1 MGGGKN
7 IAYVRVSTAEQN
19 ETRQKEALKK
29 YDIDKWFIEKAS
41 GKDTNRPRLQEM
53 LEYIREDDTV
63 YVEEFSRLGRS
74 TADLLNTVQQIED
87 VGAKFVSLKE
97 NFDTKTPTG
106 KLQMTMMAAIAE
118 FERSMILERPREG
131 IAIAKREGKY
141 KGRKA
146 VSVPNIGT
154 YYDKYMR
161 RKGTK
166 VSIAHE
172 LGISRT
178 TLDKL
183 FREYE
188 RSSDG
193 NCYCGTEN
201 KRLESS
207 SIKDTFV

>member
-1 MGGGKN
+1 MGSGKN
-7 IAYVRVSTAEQN
+7 IAYIRVSTVGQN
-19 ETRQKEALKK
+19 EARQRETLKK
-29 YDIDKWFIEKAS
+29 YDIDKWFVEKAS
-41 GKDTNRPRLQEM
+41 GKDTNRPKLQEM
-53 LEYIREDDTV
+53 MEYIREDDTV

-74 TADLLNTVQQIED
+74 TADLLDTVQRIENA
-87 VGAKFVSLKE
+87 GAKFVSLKE

-118 FERSMILERPREG
+118 FERAMILERQREG

-146 VSVPNIGT
+146 VNISNIGV
-154 YYDKYMR
+154 YYDKYMSR
-161 RKGTK
+161 QGTK
-166 VSIAHE
+166 MSIAKE

-183 FREYE
+183 FKAYE

-193 NCYCGTEN
+193 N
-201 KRLESS
+201 
-207 SIKDTFV
+207 